1 MKRIYK
7 ILYVVVLAAIMS
19 TSCTDF
25 LDLPPKNQRAV
36 EEFDDVKSV
45 FVGYLN
51 YISAK
56 NMRYQWGPEQPILP
70 PVAQELF
77 EAYSDNIDF
86 TEAMAAGVYVH
97 AKNNAVSGDPEVYYS
112 NHLLFNEYAAPAE
125 LWNTYYKTVGRIN
138 ALVDVLDGTSGGTQ
152 VLRDQLLGEML
163 VHRAF
168 YLYKLFQYFAPYNN
182 GEQGIPVYLHTGDE
196 VVGVKMPRKT
206 HAEVFAIVL
215 DDLNSAK
222 EMLERSGSDAEFN
235 VWLTDRKLNNLLAQV
250 YWYKAESPA
259 KEDTDYANAKDCAE
273 AAIEGTA
280 SYIPTNTYDIQQ
292 NVNGNYSDY
301 PGFFQYSKWQGYA
314 DGIHANQ
321 WANFGNYYPKDLP
334 LSSDVLNI
342 FDPADIRYAA
352 MINPSNPALLHN
364 AWPDGTSNTM
374 KRGNILLFQPEEAY
388 LILAEANY
396 RLGAEG
402 ECITVLN
409 EFKSFRNAGSADGLT
424 GEDLLQEVLNERR
437 KEFMCMRDLRWLD
450 LKRYA
455 NTSQT
460 RTMSFYGKEYSVT
473 VEPNGYQYALPI
485 PLSELSENPNLQQ
498 NEGWVMI
505 DYSSL

>member
-1 MKRIYK
+1 M
-7 ILYVVVLAAIMS
+7 LAAIMS

-36 EEFDDVKSV
+36 ENYDDVKSV

-51 YISAK
+51 YISAPHMPY
-56 NMRYQWGPEQPILP
+56 NWGPDQVILP
-70 PVAQELF
+70 PVAQEFF

-86 TEAMAAGVYVH
+86 TKAMASGVYLH
-97 AKNNAVSGDPEVYYS
+97 AKNSAVPYGSDLEEYYS
-112 NHLLFNEYAAPAE
+112 NHLLFNEYSVPKV
-125 LWNTYYKTVGRIN
+125 LWKSYYETVGRIN
-138 ALVDVLDGTSGGTQ
+138 SLVDVLNGTSEGSQ
-152 VLRDQLLGEML
+152 EQRDQLLGEML

-168 YLYKLFQYFAPYNN
+168 YLYKLFQYFAPYTN
-182 GEQGIPVYLHTGDE
+182 GELGIPIYLHTGEE

-206 HAEVFAIVL
+206 HAEAFAIIL

-222 EMLERSGSDAEFN
+222 EMLERSGSDQGFN
-235 VWLTDRKLNNLLAQV
+235 LWFTDHRLNNLLAQV

-259 KEDTDYANAKDCAE
+259 KEDTDYVNAKDCAE
-273 AAIEGTA
+273 AAIEGIA
-280 SYIPTNTYDIQQ
+280 SNIPTNTYDLQQ
-292 NVNGNYSDY
+292 NLNGNYSDY
-301 PGFFQYSKWQGYA
+301 PGFYQYSKWQGYA
-314 DGIHANQ
+314 DGIHAHQ
-321 WANFGNYYPKDLP
+321 WANFGNYYPKDIA
-334 LSSDVLNI
+334 LSSDVSTI
-342 FDPADIRYAA
+342 FSSDDIRYAA
-352 MINPSNPALLHN
+352 MIHPSDSTLLNN
-364 AWPDGTSNTM
+364 AWPDGTTNTM

-388 LILAEANY
+388 LILAEANF

-402 ECITVLN
+402 ECISVLN
-409 EFKSFRNAGSADGLT
+409 EFKSFRNSGSADGLT
-424 GEDLLQEVLNERR
+424 GEELFQEVLNERR
-437 KEFMCMRDLRWLD
+437 KEFMCMRDIRWID

-460 RTMSFYGKEYSVT
+460 RTIMVYEKEYSVT

-485 PLSELSENPNLQQ
+485 PLDELSENPNLQQ